1 MRHSM
6 GLAVLG
12 VAVAEVGV
20 VNRNPNETLKGLKKM
35 LFLHLDLRL
44 RIWWK
49 HIGGFVLREK

>member
-1 MRHSM
+1 M

-20 VNRNPNETLKGLKKM
+20 VHRNPNETLKSLKKL

>member
-1 MRHSM
+1 M

-20 VNRNPNETLKGLKKM
+20 VNRNPNETLKSLKKM
-35 LFLHLDLRL
+35 LFLHLNLRL
-44 RIWWK
+44 RIWCK